1 MARKLRRLSL
11 SLVLWRF
18 MRMMSRPAVTPGI
31 FTSASSKENVSNSSF
46 QLLEFALPF
55 TLLETQQRF
64 TATHKVIDQE

>member
-1 MARKLRRLSL
+1 
-11 SLVLWRF
+11 